1 MTAIDTLHTL
11 HVLFC
16 YTIDTMTTPEH
27 ESFLPKVESDDILSL
42 VFEDV
47 TDTNHTERWLRFAKA
62 HPVLA
67 AEILGRTLIESRESI
82 QYDKHT
88 GDLQKR
94 MMENAIFAVNALE
107 KAAERIHNDGV
118 SPSIRRPSDD
128 VDDEDQQLSA

>member
-1 MTAIDTLHTL
+1 
-11 HVLFC
+11 
-16 YTIDTMTTPEH
+16 MTTPEY
-27 ESFLPKVESDDILSL
+27 ESFLPRVESDDILSL

-67 AEILGRTLIESRESI
+67 AEILGRTLIESRESV

-94 MMENAIFAVNALE
+94 MMENVIFAVNALE
-107 KAAERIHNDGV
+107 MAAERLRGGV
-118 SPSIRRPSDD
+118 SSRDLEKLSDG
-128 VDDEDQQLSA
+128 VDDEDQQLST